1 MPTTIIIKHGY
12 YNMAIPYSASRVAA
26 LADLMENSVAVD
38 LGWKGEMKAIDP
50 ETAKELSF
58 SVVSQEIPV
67 YVPPTPEPEPEAE
80 TEDGPVN
87 ETPED

>member
-38 LGWKGEMKAIDP
+38 LGWSGEMKAIDP
-50 ETAKELSF
+50 ANAKEFSF
-58 SVVSQEIPV
+58 MVVSQEIPV
-67 YVPPTPEPEPEAE
+67 YVAPQPEPENENNE
-80 TEDGPVN
+80 TE
-87 ETPED
+87 E

>member
-38 LGWKGEMKAIDP
+38 LGWSGEMKAIDP
-50 ETAKELSF
+50 ANAKEFSF
-58 SVVSQEIPV
+58 MVVSQEIPV
-67 YVPPTPEPEPEAE
+67 YVAPQHEPENENNE
-80 TEDGPVN
+80 TE
-87 ETPED
+87 E

>member
-38 LGWKGEMKAIDP
+38 LGWSGEMKAIDP
-50 ETAKELSF
+50 ANAKEFSF
-58 SVVSQEIPV
+58 MVVSQDIPV
-67 YVPPTPEPEPEAE
+67 YVAPQHEPENENNE
-80 TEDGPVN
+80 TE
-87 ETPED
+87 E